1 MDGLGE
7 RIHAIRKSRN
17 LTQQQ
22 FADQLS
28 VSRPFI
34 SRIESGK
41 ESPSDSLLKLISLQF
56 DVSYE
61 WITGGKGSMFTVEI
75 NQMDIDIAEVVGR
88 GFVDMLNRVGESVKH
103 CNAQEKIMVYDVLM
117 ELADILSLKAKS
129 TSQKTIALETIRDI
143 FCQTAFL
150 MKKCLTLTVTG
161 TFKEEWL
168 DNQYRWFT
176 DNYLEFLSKAKSEFL
191 YSKDE

>member
-61 WITGGKGSMFTVEI
+61 WLTNGKGSMFTVEI
-75 NQMDIDIAEVVGR
+75 NQMDIDIAEVVDR

-103 CNAQEKIMVYDVLM
+103 CNAQEKNGL
-117 ELADILSLKAKS
+117 
-129 TSQKTIALETIRDI
+129 
-143 FCQTAFL
+143 
-150 MKKCLTLTVTG
+150 
-161 TFKEEWL
+161 
-168 DNQYRWFT
+168 
-176 DNYLEFLSKAKSEFL
+176 
-191 YSKDE
+191 